1 PLAIRTRGS
10 KRDDRRRTKAPVDW
24 VAGAPTLATISTVAM
39 IKNPLHPAAAQLLID
54 FYLSL
59 EGQRALAA
67 AGKIP
72 LRRGVKSESPEVDQL
87 MESGSLHV
95 LRPEGGYDRYMKI
108 YSDYL
113 GIR

>member
-1 PLAIRTRGS
+1 MIR
-10 KRDDRRRTKAPVDW
+10 
-24 VAGAPTLATISTVAM
+24 
-39 IKNPLHPAAAQLLID
+39 NPLHPAAAQLLID

-59 EGQRALAA
+59 EGQHSLAA

-72 LRRGVKSESPEVDQL
+72 LRRGVASESHEIDQL
-87 MESGSLHV
+87 MESGNLHV

-108 YSDYL
+108 YNDYL